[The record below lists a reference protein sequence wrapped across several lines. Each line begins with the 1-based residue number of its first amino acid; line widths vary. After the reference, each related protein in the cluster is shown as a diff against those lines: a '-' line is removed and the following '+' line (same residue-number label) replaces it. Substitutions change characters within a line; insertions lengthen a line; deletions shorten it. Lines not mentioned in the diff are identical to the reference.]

1 VEQKECSLEMSS
13 ENNKIELTFPDG
25 ESRSYPSGIDAAQIA
40 EEISHG
46 LAKNAIA
53 AEVNE
58 HIVGLKEP
66 INESGPIRIL
76 TFNDE
81 EGRDVFWHSS
91 AHLMAQAVK
100 RLYPEAQLGI
110 GPPIDDGF
118 YYDIDLDKML
128 SPEDFE
134 AIENEMKKIV
144 DEDLAVTRKELRHD
158 EAIKLFKS
166 MNEFLK
172 IDLIEGIEDGL
183 SAYSQGEFT
192 DLCRG
197 PHVPSTGKLG
207 KNFKLLSV
215 AGAYWRGDEHNKMLQ
230 RLYATAYPDKKSLK
244 QHLFRLEEAKKRDH
258 RKLGREL
265 DLFSIQEEVGGGLI
279 LWHPKGAL
287 IRNVIEDFWKKE
299 HFKNGY
305 ELVYSPHVA
314 KLNLWDKSG
323 HTSFYQENMFT
334 PIPVEDVDY
343 QLKPMNCPFHM
354 TIYNSKIRSYRDLPL
369 RFAEL
374 GTVYRY
380 ERSGVLHGLMRVRG
394 FTQDD
399 AHIYCTPQQ
408 LTEEIQTVLSF
419 TIFMLQT
426 FGFEEYDVY
435 LSTRPEKYVGT
446 VEKWDEATDALRQ
459 ALENNEIDYKID
471 PGEGVFYGP
480 KIDIKIRDVLGRLW
494 QCSTIQV
501 DFNLPE
507 KFNIEY
513 VDSDGVHKQ
522 PITIHRALLGSL
534 ERFFGILIEHYAG
547 SFPLWLS
554 PTQVIIMPIADRH
567 NHFSE
572 ELYQFFR
579 QSDIRVEKDFRNEKI
594 GFKIR
599 EAEVQKINYMI
610 IIGDTE
616 VESGNLS
623 VRRKGQ
629 GDLGEMTKEE
639 LLELLSA
646 EINNKKSLTV

>member
-1 VEQKECSLEMSS
+1 MISS
-13 ENNKIELTFPDG
+13 ENNKIKLTFPDG
-25 ESRSYPSGIDAAQIA
+25 VSKSFPYGINAEKIA
-40 EEISHG
+40 EGISAG
-46 LAKNAIA
+46 LAKKAVA
-53 AEVNE
+53 AQVND
-58 HIVGLKEP
+58 HLIGLQEP

-76 TFNDE
+76 TFADE

-100 RLYPEAQLGI
+100 RLYPKAQLGI

-118 YYDIDLDKML
+118 YYDIELDKTL

-134 AIENEMKKIV
+134 VIEQEMKKIV
-144 DEDLAVTRKELRHD
+144 DEDLVVTRKELTRD
-158 EAIKLFKS
+158 EAIKFFKS
-166 MNEFLK
+166 MDEYLK
-172 IDLIEGIEDGL
+172 IDLIEGIEGDL
-183 SAYSQGEFT
+183 SAYRQGEFT

-230 RLYATAYPDKKSLK
+230 RLYATAYPDKKRLK
-244 QHLFRLEEAKKRDH
+244 QHLFRIEEAKKRDH
-258 RKLGREL
+258 RKLGRKLE
-265 DLFSIQEEVGGGLI
+265 LFSIQEEVGGGLI

-287 IRNVIEDFWKKE
+287 IRNVIEDFWKEE

-305 ELVYSPHVA
+305 ELVYSPHIA

-323 HTSFYQENMFT
+323 HTSFYQENMYA
-334 PIPVEDVDY
+334 PIPVENVQY

-354 TIYNSKIRSYRDLPL
+354 MIYNSKIRSYRDLPI
-369 RFAEL
+369 RYAEL

-399 AHIYCTPQQ
+399 AHIYCTPAQ
-408 LTEEIQTVLSF
+408 LTEEIQRVLKF

-426 FGFEEYDVY
+426 FGFKEYDVY
-435 LSTRPEKYVGT
+435 LSTRPEKYVGS
-446 VEKWDEATDALRQ
+446 VEKWDEATEALRQ
-459 ALENNEIDYKID
+459 ALENNEIAYKID

-480 KIDIKIRDVLGRLW
+480 KIDIKIRDVLGRSW

-513 VDSDGVHKQ
+513 VDSDGVYKQ

-547 SFPLWLS
+547 NFPLWLA
-554 PTQVIIMPIADRH
+554 PTQVIILPIADRH
-567 NHFSE
+567 NKMTD
-572 ELYQFFR
+572 ELNEFFR
-579 QSDIRVEKDFRNEKI
+579 QNGIRTEKDLRNEMI

-599 EAEVQKINYMI
+599 EAEIQKIPYMLV
-610 IIGDTE
+610 IGDAE
-616 VESGNLS
+616 VESGNPS

-629 GDLGEMTKEE
+629 GDLGTISKED
-639 LLELLSA
+639 LLINLNE
-646 EINNKKSLTV
+646 EIKNKEIVN

>member
-1 VEQKECSLEMSS
+1 MMSS
-13 ENNKIELTFPDG
+13 ENNKIKLTFPDG
-25 ESRSYPSGIDAAQIA
+25 VSKSFPYGINAEKIA
-40 EEISHG
+40 EGISAG
-46 LAKNAIA
+46 LAKKAVA
-53 AEVNE
+53 AQVND
-58 HIVGLKEP
+58 HLIGLQEP

-76 TFNDE
+76 TFDDE

-100 RLYPEAQLGI
+100 RLYPKAQLGI

-118 YYDIDLDKML
+118 YYDIELDKTL

-134 AIENEMKKIV
+134 VIEEEMKKIV
-144 DEDLAVTRKELRHD
+144 DEDLTVTRKELTRD
-158 EAIKLFKS
+158 EAIKFFKS
-166 MNEFLK
+166 MDEYLK
-172 IDLIEGIEDGL
+172 IDLIEDIEGDL
-183 SAYSQGEFT
+183 SAYRQGEFT

-197 PHVPSTGKLG
+197 PHVSSTGKLG

-230 RLYATAYPDKKSLK
+230 RLYATAYPDKKRLK
-244 QHLFRLEEAKKRDH
+244 QHLFRIEEAKKRDH
-258 RKLGREL
+258 RKLGRKLE
-265 DLFSIQEEVGGGLI
+265 LFSIQEEVGGGLI

-287 IRNVIEDFWKKE
+287 IRNVIEDFWKEE

-323 HTSFYQENMFT
+323 HTSFYKENMYA
-334 PIPVEDVDY
+334 PIPVENVEY

-354 TIYNSKIRSYRDLPL
+354 MIYNSRIRSYRDLPV

-399 AHIYCTPQQ
+399 AHIFCTPAQ
-408 LTEEIQTVLSF
+408 LTEEIQRVLKF

-426 FGFEEYDVY
+426 FGFKEYDVY
-435 LSTRPEKYVGT
+435 LSTRPEKYVGS
-446 VEKWDEATDALRQ
+446 VEKWDEATEALRQ
-459 ALENNEIDYKID
+459 ALENNEIAYKID

-480 KIDIKIRDVLGRLW
+480 KIDIKIRDVLGRSW

-513 VDSDGVHKQ
+513 VDSDGVYKQ

-547 SFPLWLS
+547 NFPLWLA
-554 PTQVIIMPIADRH
+554 PTQVIILPIADRH
-567 NHFSE
+567 NKMTD
-572 ELYQFFR
+572 ELNEFFR
-579 QSDIRVEKDFRNEKI
+579 QNGIRTEKDLRNEMI

-599 EAEVQKINYMI
+599 EAEIQKIPYMLV
-610 IIGDTE
+610 IGDAE
-616 VESGNLS
+616 VESGNPS

-629 GDLGEMTKEE
+629 GDLGTISKEN
-639 LLELLSA
+639 LLINLNE
-646 EINNKKSLTV
+646 EIKNKEILN

>member
-1 VEQKECSLEMSS
+1 MSAD
-13 ENNKIELTFPDG
+13 NNKIELTFPDG
-25 ESRSYPSGIDAAQIA
+25 ESRSYPVGVDAEQIA
-40 EEISHG
+40 EGISHG
-46 LAKNAIA
+46 LAKNALA
-53 AEVNE
+53 AQVND
-58 HIVGLKEP
+58 HLVGLKEP

-91 AHLMAQAVK
+91 AHLMAQAIK

-118 YYDIDLDKML
+118 YYDIELDKML
-128 SPEDFE
+128 SPEDFD
-134 AIENEMKKIV
+134 AIEEEMKKIV
-144 DEDLAVTRKELRHD
+144 DENLAVTRKDLKRD

-172 IDLIEGIEDGL
+172 IDLIEDIEDGL

-197 PHVPSTGKLG
+197 PHIPSTGKLG

-230 RLYATAYPDKKSLK
+230 RLYATSYPDKKSLK
-244 QHLFRLEEAKKRDH
+244 KHLFRIEEAKKRDH

-265 DLFSIQEEVGGGLI
+265 DLFSIQEDVGGGLI

-314 KLNLWDKSG
+314 KLNLWEKSG
-323 HTSFYQENMFT
+323 HTNYYQENMYT
-334 PIPVEDVDY
+334 PIPVEEVEY

-354 TIYNSKIRSYRDLPL
+354 TIYNSKIRSYRDLPI

-399 AHIYCTPQQ
+399 AHIYCMPSQ
-408 LTEEIQTVLSF
+408 LTEEIQRVLTF

-426 FGFEEYDVY
+426 FGFKEYDVY

-446 VEKWDEATDALRQ
+446 VEKWDEATEALRQ
-459 ALENNEIDYKID
+459 ALQNNEINFKID

-480 KIDIKIRDVLGRLW
+480 KIDIKIRDVLGRSW

-513 VDSDGVHKQ
+513 VDSDGAYKQ

-547 SFPLWLS
+547 SFPLWLA
-554 PTQVIIMPIADRH
+554 PTQIILMPIADRH
-567 NHFSE
+567 IDFAKEMSDYFMHKGIRT
-572 ELYQFFR
+572 EL
-579 QSDIRVEKDFRNEKI
+579 DARNEKI

-599 EAEVQKINYMI
+599 EAEVQKIPYMLI
-610 IIGDTE
+610 VGDSE
-616 VESGNLS
+616 IESRKLS

-629 GDLGEMTKEE
+629 GDLGAMDKDQLMAKLNE
-639 LLELLSA
+639 
-646 EINNKKSLTV
+646 EINNKE

>member
-1 VEQKECSLEMSS
+1 MSQ
-13 ENNKIELTFPDG
+13 ENSKINLAFPDG
-25 ESRSYPSGIDAAQIA
+25 ELKTFPRGISAEKIA
-40 EEISHG
+40 EDISAG
-46 LAKNAIA
+46 LAKDAVA
-53 AEVNE
+53 AQVND
-58 HIVGLKEP
+58 HVVGLRDP
-66 INESGPIRIL
+66 ISESGPIRIL
-76 TFNDE
+76 TFDDE

-91 AHLMAQAVK
+91 AHLMAQAIK

-118 YYDIDLDKML
+118 YYDIDLEKVLTPD
-128 SPEDFE
+128 DFD
-134 AIENEMKKIV
+134 AIEEEMKKIV
-144 DEDLAVTRKELRHD
+144 DENLTVTRKELNRN
-158 EAIKLFKS
+158 EAINLFKS
-166 MNEFLK
+166 MKEFLK
-172 IDLIEGIEDGL
+172 IDLIEEIEDKL
-183 SAYSQGEFT
+183 SIYSQGEFT

-197 PHVPSTGKLG
+197 PHIPSTGKLG

-230 RLYATAYPDKKSLK
+230 RLYATAYPDKKRLK
-244 QHLFRLEEAKKRDH
+244 KHLFRLEEAKKRDH

-265 DLFSIQEEVGGGLI
+265 DLFSIQEDVGGGLI

-287 IRNVIEDFWKKE
+287 IRNVIEDFWKNE
-299 HFKNGY
+299 HFKNNY

-314 KLNLWDKSG
+314 KLHLWEKSG
-323 HTSFYQENMFT
+323 HTGFYQENMYN
-334 PIPVEDVDY
+334 PIHVEDVEY

-354 TIYNSKIRSYRDLPL
+354 TIYNSKIRSYRDLPI

-399 AHIYCTPQQ
+399 AHIYCTPEQ
-408 LTEEIQTVLSF
+408 LTGEIQRVLTFTV
-419 TIFMLQT
+419 FMLQT
-426 FGFEEYDVY
+426 FGFKEYDVY
-435 LSTRPEKYVGT
+435 LSTRPEKYTGSI
-446 VEKWDEATDALRQ
+446 EKWDEATEALRQ
-459 ALENNEIDYKID
+459 ALEKNEMPFKID

-480 KIDIKIRDVLGRLW
+480 KIDIKIRDVLGRSW

-513 VDSDGVHKQ
+513 IDSDGVHKQ

-547 SFPLWLS
+547 NFPLWLA
-554 PTQVIIMPIADRH
+554 PIQVIILTIADRH
-567 NHFSE
+567 NTLAD
-572 ELYQFFR
+572 ELYTFFKR
-579 QSDIRVEKDFRNEKI
+579 NNIRTEKDVRNEKI

-599 EAEVQKINYMI
+599 EAEVQKVPYMI
-610 IIGDTE
+610 IIGDAE
-616 VESGNLS
+616 VESGNPS

-629 GDLGEMTKEE
+629 GDLGAMIKEE
-639 LLELLSA
+639 LLNKLNE
-646 EINNKKSLTV
+646 EIKNKEIVN